1 MKIKNIII
9 TAVFLVLL
17 TGLPLISV
25 IQKDGEISVSERRPL
40 TQLAGYSELKDKAE
54 ANGEEYRLANY
65 FSYLEKYLLDQFPA
79 RDFFRS
85 IKAVTNKYLYQQKD
99 AGGYYFADGSMS
111 KLDTELSDKAVND
124 AINRFNNILETCFN
138 RGKPNFYFALVP
150 DKNYYIADANGYLHY
165 DYDAMIQRLQSGLDE
180 RFQWVELMDKM
191 DIGDYYVTDP
201 HWAQENILGVADHL
215 LSSMGAEKL
224 ASDYEYNKVSLN
236 GFMGT
241 YYGQAALP
249 VEKDTLTYLTNEILE
264 NVIVTDLEKNEVIK
278 VHEEAYFTNVDPYD
292 VFLGGAKALLKIE
305 NPNAATNKQLVVF
318 RDSFGS
324 SMVPLLIA
332 EYAEIIVVDIRYVV
346 PSALPQLVR
355 FRGNCDV
362 LFLYSTSVLNS
373 YGVFR

>member
-9 TAVFLVLL
+9 TVAFLVLL

-25 IQKDGEISVSERRPL
+25 IQKDAEISVSERRPL
-40 TQLAGYSELKDKAE
+40 TQLSGYSELKDKAE

-85 IKAVTNKYLYQQKD
+85 IKAITNKYLYQQKD
-99 AGGYYFADGSMS
+99 AGGYFFADGTLS
-111 KLDTELSDKAVND
+111 KLDTELSEKAVND
-124 AINRFNNILETCFN
+124 AIGRFNSILETCFN
-138 RGKPNFYFALVP
+138 RGKPNVYFALVP

-165 DYDAMIQRLQSGLDE
+165 DYDAMINMLQSGLDE
-180 RFQWVELMDKM
+180 RFQWIDVMDQL
-191 DIGDYYVTDP
+191 DIDDYYVTDP
-201 HWAQENILGVADHL
+201 HWAQENVIGVADHL
-215 LSSMGAEKL
+215 LSSMGAEKT
-224 ASDYEYNKVSLN
+224 ASDYEYTKVSLN

-249 VEKDTLTYLTNEILE
+249 VEKDTLTYLTNDILE

-332 EYAEIIVVDIRYVV
+332 EYAEIIVVDIRYVA
-346 PSALPQLVR
+346 PSVLPKLVR

>member
-9 TAVFLVLL
+9 TTAFLVLL

-25 IQKDGEISVSERRPL
+25 IQKDTEISVSERRPL
-40 TQLAGYSELKDKAE
+40 TQLTGFAEQKEKAE

-65 FSYLEKYLLDQFPA
+65 FSYLEDYLLDQFPA

-99 AGGYYFADGSMS
+99 AGGYFFADGTLS
-111 KLDTELSDKAVND
+111 KLDTELSEKAVND
-124 AINRFNNILETCFN
+124 AIKRFNNILETCFN

-150 DKNYYIADANGYLHY
+150 DKNYYVADANGYLHY
-165 DYDAMIQRLQSGLDE
+165 DYEQMIRMLQSGLDE
-180 RFQWVELMDKM
+180 RFQWIELMDKL

-201 HWAQENILGVADHL
+201 HWAQEEILGVADHL

-224 ASDYEYNKVSLN
+224 ASDYEYNKMSLN

-249 VEKDTLTYLTNEILE
+249 VKKDTLTYLTNDILE
-264 NVIVTDLEKNEVIK
+264 DVIVTDIEKNEVIK
-278 VHEEAYFTNVDPYD
+278 VHEEAYFDNVDPYD

-305 NPNAATNKQLVVF
+305 NPNAANNKQLVVF

-324 SMVPLLIA
+324 SMVPLLIS
-332 EYAEIIVVDIRYVV
+332 EYAEIIVVDIRYVT
-346 PSALPQLVR
+346 PSVLPKLVR
-355 FRGNCDV
+355 FKGNCDV

>member
-9 TAVFLVLL
+9 TTAFLVLL
-17 TGLPLISV
+17 IGLPLISV
-25 IQKDGEISVSERRPL
+25 IQKDAEISVSERRPL
-40 TQLAGYSELKDKAE
+40 TQLSGYAELKEKAE

-99 AGGYYFADGSMS
+99 AGGYFFADGTLS
-111 KLDTELSDKAVND
+111 KLDPELSDKAVND
-124 AINRFNNILETCFN
+124 AIKKFNGILETCFN
-138 RGKPNFYFALVP
+138 RGKPNLYFALVP

-165 DYDAMIQRLQSGLDE
+165 DYDAMINMLQSGLSE
-180 RFQWVELMDKM
+180 RFQWIDIMDQL

-201 HWAQENILGVADHL
+201 HWAQEHVIGVADRL

-224 ASDYEYNKVSLN
+224 ASDYEYSKVSLN

-249 VEKDTLTYLTNEILE
+249 VAKDTLTYLTNDILD
-264 NVIVTDLEKNEVIK
+264 NVTVTDLEKNEVIK

-324 SMVPLLIA
+324 SMVPLLIS
-332 EYAEIIVVDIRYVV
+332 EYAEIIVVDIRYVA
-346 PSALPQLVR
+346 PSVLPKLVR
-355 FRGNCDV
+355 FKGNCDV

>member
-9 TAVFLVLL
+9 TTAFLVLL

-25 IQKDGEISVSERRPL
+25 IQKDTEISVSERRPL
-40 TQLAGYSELKDKAE
+40 TQLTGFAEQKEKAE

-65 FSYLEKYLLDQFPA
+65 FSYFEDYLLDQFPA

-99 AGGYYFADGSMS
+99 AGGYFFADGTLS
-111 KLDTELSDKAVND
+111 KLDTELSEKAVND
-124 AINRFNNILETCFN
+124 AIKRFNNILETCFN

-150 DKNYYIADANGYLHY
+150 DKNYYVADANGYLHY
-165 DYDAMIQRLQSGLDE
+165 DYEQMIRMLQSGLDE
-180 RFQWVELMDKM
+180 RFQWIELMDKL

-201 HWAQENILGVADHL
+201 HWAQEEILGVADHL

-224 ASDYEYNKVSLN
+224 ASDYEYNKMSLN

-249 VEKDTLTYLTNEILE
+249 VKKDTLTYLTNDILE
-264 NVIVTDLEKNEVIK
+264 DVIVTDIEKNEVIK
-278 VHEEAYFTNVDPYD
+278 VHEEAYFDNVDPYD

-305 NPNAATNKQLVVF
+305 NPNAANNKQLVVF

-324 SMVPLLIA
+324 SMVPLLIS
-332 EYAEIIVVDIRYVV
+332 EYAEIIVVDIRYVT
-346 PSALPQLVR
+346 PSVLPKLVR
-355 FRGNCDV
+355 FKGNCDV

>member
-1 MKIKNIII
+1 MKIKNLII
-9 TAVFLVLL
+9 TTVFLVLL
-17 TGLPLISV
+17 IGLPLISV
-25 IQKDGEISVSERRPL
+25 IQKDAEISVSERRPL
-40 TQLAGYSELKDKAE
+40 TQLSGYAELKEKAE

-99 AGGYYFADGSMS
+99 AGGYFFADGTQS
-111 KLDTELSDKAVND
+111 KLDTELSEKAVND
-124 AINRFNNILETCFN
+124 AIKKFNAILETCFN
-138 RGKPNFYFALVP
+138 RGKPNIYFALVP

-165 DYDAMIQRLQSGLDE
+165 DYDAMINMLQSGLSE
-180 RFQWVELMDKM
+180 RFQWIDIMDQL

-201 HWAQENILGVADHL
+201 HWAQEDVVDVADHL

-224 ASDYEYNKVSLN
+224 ASDYEYSKVSLN

-249 VEKDTLTYLTNEILE
+249 VEKDTLTYLTNDILE
-264 NVIVTDLEKNEVIK
+264 NVTVTDLEKNEVIK
-278 VHEEAYFTNVDPYD
+278 VHEEVYFKNVDPYD

-332 EYAEIIVVDIRYVV
+332 EYAEIIVVDIRYVA
-346 PSALPQLVR
+346 PSVLPKLVR
-355 FRGNCDV
+355 FKGNCDV

>member
-9 TAVFLVLL
+9 TTAFLVLL

-25 IQKDGEISVSERRPL
+25 IQKDAEISVSERRPL
-40 TQLAGYSELKDKAE
+40 AQLSGYTELKDKAE

-65 FSYLEKYLLDQFPA
+65 FSYLEDYLLDQFPA

-85 IKAVTNKYLYQQKD
+85 IKAVTNKYLYLQKD
-99 AGGYYFADGSMS
+99 AGGYFFADGTLS
-111 KLDTELSDKAVND
+111 KLDTELSEKAVND
-124 AINRFNNILETCFN
+124 AINRFNSILETCFN
-138 RGKPNFYFALVP
+138 RGKPNVYFALVP

-165 DYDAMIQRLQSGLDE
+165 DYDAMINMLQNGLSE
-180 RFQWVELMDKM
+180 RFQWIDIMDKL
-191 DIGDYYVTDP
+191 DIDDYYVTDP
-201 HWAQENILGVADHL
+201 HWAQENVIGVADRL
-215 LSSMGAEKL
+215 LSSMGADKL
-224 ASDYEYNKVSLN
+224 ASDYEYDKVSLN

-264 NVIVTDLEKNEVIK
+264 NVTVTDLEKNEVIK

-332 EYAEIIVVDIRYVV
+332 EYAEIIVVDIRYVT
-346 PSALPQLVR
+346 PSVLPKLVR
-355 FRGNCDV
+355 FKGNCDV

>member
-9 TAVFLVLL
+9 TTAFLVLL

-25 IQKDGEISVSERRPL
+25 IQKDAEISVSERRPL
-40 TQLAGYSELKDKAE
+40 TQLSGYGEQKDKAE

-65 FSYLEKYLLDQFPA
+65 FSYLEDYLLDQFPA

-85 IKAVTNKYLYQQKD
+85 IKAVTNKYLYLQKD
-99 AGGYYFADGSMS
+99 AGGYFFADGTLS
-111 KLDTELSDKAVND
+111 KLDTELSEKAVND
-124 AINRFNNILETCFN
+124 AINRFNSILETCFN
-138 RGKPNFYFALVP
+138 RGKPNVYFALVP

-165 DYDAMIQRLQSGLDE
+165 DYDAMINMLQNGLSE
-180 RFQWVELMDKM
+180 RFQWIDIMDKL
-191 DIGDYYVTDP
+191 DIDDYYVTDP
-201 HWAQENILGVADHL
+201 HWAQENVIGVADRL
-215 LSSMGAEKL
+215 LSSMGADKL
-224 ASDYEYNKVSLN
+224 ASDYEYDKVSLN

-264 NVIVTDLEKNEVIK
+264 NVTVTDLEKNEVIK

-332 EYAEIIVVDIRYVV
+332 EYAEIIVVDIRYVT
-346 PSALPQLVR
+346 PSVLPKLVR
-355 FRGNCDV
+355 FKGNCDV

>member
-9 TAVFLVLL
+9 TTAFLVLL

-25 IQKDGEISVSERRPL
+25 IQKDAEISVSERRPL
-40 TQLAGYSELKDKAE
+40 TQLSGYGEQKDKAE

-65 FSYLEKYLLDQFPA
+65 FSYLEDYLLDQFPA

-85 IKAVTNKYLYQQKD
+85 IKAVTNKYLYLQKD
-99 AGGYYFADGSMS
+99 AGGYFFADGTLS
-111 KLDTELSDKAVND
+111 KLDTELSEKAVND
-124 AINRFNNILETCFN
+124 AINRFNSILETCFN
-138 RGKPNFYFALVP
+138 RGKPNVYFALVP
-150 DKNYYIADANGYLHY
+150 DKNYYITDTNGYLHY
-165 DYDAMIQRLQSGLDE
+165 DYDAMISMLQKGLSE
-180 RFQWVELMDKM
+180 KFQWINVMDKLE
-191 DIGDYYVTDP
+191 IGDYYVTDP
-201 HWAQENILGVADHL
+201 HWAQENIIDVADHL
-215 LSSMGAEKL
+215 LSTMGAETL
-224 ASDYEYNKVSLN
+224 ASDYEYEKVSLK

-241 YYGQAALP
+241 YYGQAAFP
-249 VEKDTLTYLTNEILE
+249 VEKDTLTYLTNDILE

-332 EYAEIIVVDIRYVV
+332 EYAEIIVVDIRYVSPTV
-346 PSALPQLVR
+346 LPKLVR

>member
-9 TAVFLVLL
+9 TTAFLVLL

-25 IQKDGEISVSERRPL
+25 IQKDAEISVSERRPL
-40 TQLAGYSELKDKAE
+40 TQLSGYGEQKDKAE

-65 FSYLEKYLLDQFPA
+65 FSYLEDYLLDQFPA

-85 IKAVTNKYLYQQKD
+85 IKAVTNKYLYLQKD
-99 AGGYYFADGSMS
+99 AGGYFFADGTLS
-111 KLDTELSDKAVND
+111 KLDTELSEKAVND
-124 AINRFNNILETCFN
+124 AIKRFNSILETCFN
-138 RGKPNFYFALVP
+138 RGKPNVYFALVP

-165 DYDAMIQRLQSGLDE
+165 DYDAMINMLQNGLSE
-180 RFQWVELMDKM
+180 RFQWIDIMDKL
-191 DIGDYYVTDP
+191 DIDDYYVTDP
-201 HWAQENILGVADHL
+201 HWAQENVIGVADRL
-215 LSSMGAEKL
+215 LSSMGADKL
-224 ASDYEYNKVSLN
+224 ASDYEYDKVSLN

-264 NVIVTDLEKNEVIK
+264 NVTVTDLEKNEVIK

-332 EYAEIIVVDIRYVV
+332 EYAEIIVVDIRYVT
-346 PSALPQLVR
+346 PSVLPKLVR
-355 FRGNCDV
+355 FKGNCDV

>member
-9 TAVFLVLL
+9 ATAFLVLL
-17 TGLPLISV
+17 IGLPLISV
-25 IQKDGEISVSERRPL
+25 IQKDADISVSERRPL
-40 TQLAGYSELKDKAE
+40 TQLSGYSELKDKAE

-99 AGGYYFADGSMS
+99 AGGYFFADGTLS
-111 KLDTELSDKAVND
+111 KLDTELSEKAVND
-124 AINRFNNILETCFN
+124 AMGRFNSILETCFN
-138 RGKPNFYFALVP
+138 RGKPNVYFALVP

-165 DYDAMIQRLQSGLDE
+165 DYDAMINMLQSGLDE
-180 RFQWVELMDKM
+180 RFQWIDVMDKL

-201 HWAQENILGVADHL
+201 HWAQDQIIGVADHL
-215 LSSMGAEKL
+215 LSSMGAEKT
-224 ASDYEYNKVSLN
+224 AGDYEYTKVSLN
-236 GFMGT
+236 DFMGT

-249 VEKDTLTYLTNEILE
+249 VEKDTLTYLTNDILE
-264 NVIVTDLEKNEVIK
+264 NVVVTDLEKNEVIK

-332 EYAEIIVVDIRYVV
+332 EYAEIIVVDIRYVA
-346 PSALPQLVR
+346 PSVLPKLVR

>member
-9 TAVFLVLL
+9 TTAFLVLL
-17 TGLPLISV
+17 IGLPLISV
-25 IQKDGEISVSERRPL
+25 IQKDAEISVSERRPL
-40 TQLAGYSELKDKAE
+40 TQLSGYAELKEKAE

-99 AGGYYFADGSMS
+99 AGGYFFADGTQS
-111 KLDTELSDKAVND
+111 KLDTELSEKAVND
-124 AINRFNNILETCFN
+124 AIKKFNGILETCFN
-138 RGKPNFYFALVP
+138 RGKPNLYFALVP
-150 DKNYYIADANGYLHY
+150 DKNYYVADANGYLHY
-165 DYDAMIQRLQSGLDE
+165 DYDAMINMLQNGLSE
-180 RFQWVELMDKM
+180 RFQWIDLMDRL

-201 HWAQENILGVADHL
+201 HWAQEHVIGAADHL

-224 ASDYEYNKVSLN
+224 ASDYEYSKVSLN

-249 VEKDTLTYLTNEILE
+249 VEKDTLTYLTNDILE
-264 NVIVTDLEKNEVIK
+264 NVTVTDLEKNEVIK

-324 SMVPLLIA
+324 SMVPLLIS
-332 EYAEIIVVDIRYVV
+332 EYAEIIVVDIRYVA
-346 PSALPQLVR
+346 PSVLPKLVR
-355 FRGNCDV
+355 FKGNCDV

>member
-1 MKIKNIII
+1 MKVKNIII

-25 IQKDGEISVSERRPL
+25 IQKDAEISVSERRPL
-40 TQLAGYSELKDKAE
+40 TQLAGYSEMKEKAE

-99 AGGYYFADGSMS
+99 AGGYFFADGTLS

-138 RGKPNFYFALVP
+138 RGKPNVYFALVP
-150 DKNYYIADANGYLHY
+150 DKNYYIADASGYLHY
-165 DYDAMIQRLQSGLDE
+165 DYDALIRMLQNGLSD
-180 RFQWVELMDKM
+180 RFQWIDIMDQL

-224 ASDYEYNKVSLN
+224 ASDYAYNKVSLN

-249 VEKDTLTYLTNEILE
+249 VKKDTLTYLTNDILE

-332 EYAEIIVVDIRYVV
+332 EYAEIIVVDIRYVA
-346 PSALPQLVR
+346 PSVLPKLVR

>member
-9 TAVFLVLL
+9 VTVFLVLL

-40 TQLAGYSELKDKAE
+40 TQLSGYGEQKEAAE
-54 ANGEEYRLANY
+54 AKGEEYRLADY

-99 AGGYYFADGSMS
+99 AGGYFFADGTLS
-111 KLDTELSDKAVND
+111 KLDTELSEKAVND
-124 AINRFNNILETCFN
+124 AIQRFNSILETCFN
-138 RGKPNFYFALVP
+138 RGKPNIYFALVP

-165 DYDAMIQRLQSGLDE
+165 DYEQMISMVQTGLDE
-180 RFQWVELMDKM
+180 RFQWIDLMDKL

-201 HWAQENILGVADHL
+201 HWAQEQILGVADHL
-215 LSSMGAEKL
+215 LSSMGADKL
-224 ASDYEYNKVSLN
+224 ASDYEYDKVSLN

-249 VEKDTLTYLTNEILE
+249 VEKDTLTYLTNDILE

-332 EYAEIIVVDIRYVV
+332 EYAEIIVVDIRYVT
-346 PSALPQLVR
+346 PSLLPKLVR